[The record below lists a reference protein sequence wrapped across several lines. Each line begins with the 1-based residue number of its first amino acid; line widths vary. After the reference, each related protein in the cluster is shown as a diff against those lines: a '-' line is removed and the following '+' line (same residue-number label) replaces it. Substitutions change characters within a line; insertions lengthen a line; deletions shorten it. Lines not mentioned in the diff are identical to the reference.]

1 MEGKTMTK
9 ETIRLYKGLRKVN
22 PTMEATR
29 AIKQARNWEGLKV
42 RFYIDDKEDA
52 ITTANNKLKRMNSHW
67 YDGKP
72 IMGSLKNDLIKMN
85 NK

>member
-1 MEGKTMTK
+1 MTK
-9 ETIRLYKGLRKVN
+9 ETIRLYKGLRQVN
-22 PTMEATR
+22 PTMKATR

-42 RFYIDDKEDA
+42 KFYIDDKKDA
-52 ITTANNKLKRMNSHW
+52 HW

-72 IMGSLKNDLIKMN
+72 IMESLKNDLIKMN